1 LNTAFDTAI
10 QPASHWT
17 GNVRR
22 ILPLAWPV
30 FVGQVSVL
38 AFATVDTLLVARAGA
53 SDLAALAV
61 GSAAYITVFIGFMGV
76 LMALSPIV
84 GQLHGAGR
92 DAEAGAQ
99 VHQALWIAWG
109 LALLGSTL
117 LVFPQPFL
125 ALAQA
130 SPEVGEKVR
139 GYLLALAFSL
149 PASLMFT
156 VYRAFNTAVSR
167 PKAVMV
173 LQLGGLA
180 LKLPLSTA
188 LVFGVPALG
197 VPALGVTGC
206 GIATALAMWSQVLA
220 AWLVVRRDPSYA
232 RFQLMGRGLH
242 RPQRAGVLAQLRLGI
257 PMGASILVEVTGFA
271 FMAIFIARLGTT
283 AVAGH
288 QLVVNLVSLLFMAP
302 LALANATGT
311 LVAQRIGAGDA
322 QDARRLG
329 WHGLVLG
336 CTLAAV
342 MGGSVF
348 LFRQPVLAL
357 YSQDAAVLAAALP
370 LVAWLAVFH
379 VADAAQTV
387 AAFVLRAYK
396 IVTVPVLIY
405 VAALWGVGLG
415 GGFQL
420 AFNVP
425 GSVPAGLQGAPGFWV
440 AATAG
445 LVLAGTALSA
455 FMLWMMRRDRDQ
467 ASRRG
472 TSPAG
477 PMADGPLGG

>member
-1 LNTAFDTAI
+1 MNPALPDTI
-10 QPASHWT
+10 TPARPWV

-30 FVGQVSVL
+30 FIGQVSVL
-38 AFATVDTLLVARAGA
+38 AFATMDTLLVARVGA

-99 VHQALWIAWG
+99 VHQALWIAVA

-117 LVFPQPFL
+117 LVFPYPFL
-125 ALAQA
+125 ALARA

-149 PASLMFT
+149 PASLLFT

-188 LVFGVPALG
+188 LVFGVPAIGL
-197 VPALGVTGC
+197 PALGVTGC

-220 AWLVVRRDPSYA
+220 AWLLMRRDPYYQ
-232 RFQLMGRGLH
+232 RFALTGRGLH
-242 RPQRAGVLAQLRLGI
+242 RPERAGLLAQLRLGV

-283 AVAGH
+283 PVAGH
-288 QLVVNLVSLLFMAP
+288 QIVVNLVSLLFMMP

-322 QDARRLG
+322 RDARRLG

-336 CTLAAV
+336 CALATL
-342 MGGSVF
+342 MGGGVY
-348 LFRQPVLAL
+348 LFREPVLGL
-357 YSQDAAVLAAALP
+357 YSQDATVLAAALP

-379 VADAAQTV
+379 VADAAQTI

-396 IVTVPVLIY
+396 IATVPVMIY

-425 GSVPAGLQGAPGFWV
+425 GTVPTALQGAPGFWV

-445 LVLAGTALSA
+445 LVLAGAALSA
-455 FMLWMMRRDRDQ
+455 FMLWMMRRQRDEEH
-467 ASRRG
+467 A
-472 TSPAG
+472 AL
-477 PMADGPLGG
+477 AA

>member
-1 LNTAFDTAI
+1 LNPALSSAFTSAI
-10 QPASHWT
+10 TPASQWT
-17 GNVRR
+17 ANVRR

-30 FVGQVSVL
+30 FIGQVSVL
-38 AFATVDTLLVARAGA
+38 AFATIDTLLVARVGA

-76 LMALSPIV
+76 LMALAPIV

-99 VHQALWIAWG
+99 VHQALWIAG
-109 LALLGSTL
+109 ALALLGSTL
-117 LVFPQPFL
+117 LIFPTPFL

-149 PASLMFT
+149 PASLLFT

-167 PKAVMV
+167 PKAVMF
-173 LQLGGLA
+173 LQLGGL
-180 LKLPLSTA
+180 LFKVPLSMT
-188 LVFGVPALG
+188 LVFGLPDIG

-206 GIATALAMWSQVLA
+206 GIATAVAMWAQVLA
-220 AWLVVRRDPSYA
+220 AWLLMRRDPYYA
-232 RFQLMGRGLH
+232 RFRLMGAGLH
-242 RPQRAGVLAQLRLGI
+242 RPQRAGLLAQLRLGI

-271 FMAIFIARLGTT
+271 FMAIFISRLGTT
-283 AVAGH
+283 PVAGH
-288 QLVVNLVSLLFMAP
+288 QVVVNLVSLLFMMP

-322 QDARRLG
+322 RDARRLG

-336 CTLAAV
+336 TALAAV
-342 MGGSVF
+342 MGGAVYVF
-348 LFRQPVLAL
+348 REPVLGL

-379 VADAAQTV
+379 VADAAQTI

-396 IVTVPVLIY
+396 IATVPVLIY

-425 GSVPAGLQGAPGFWV
+425 GGVPAGLQGAPGFWV

-445 LVLAGTALSA
+445 LVLAGAALSA
-455 FMLWMMRRDRDQ
+455 FMLWMMRRERDEQ
-467 ASRRG
+467 RSAALTR
-472 TSPAG
+472 
-477 PMADGPLGG
+477 